1 MAGKTADDSHPG
13 ATRGVPMDD
22 LVPVV
27 YEALHRVAALR
38 MQQERPDH
46 TLQATALV
54 HEAYLRLRNDGS
66 TRWHSAGHFFS
77 AAAEAMRRIL
87 VEHARGKGCLK
98 RGGAFAHISIDGLDV
113 VTPERAS
120 RFLALEDA
128 LSLLE
133 KTHPRKAE
141 IVKLR
146 YFAGFTIRET
156 ARLLQLSPAT
166 VKADWTFVRA
176 WIEKRVKDA
185 ISD

>member
-1 MAGKTADDSHPG
+1 
-13 ATRGVPMDD
+13 MDE

-27 YEALHRVAALR
+27 YEALHRLAAHR
-38 MQQERPDH
+38 MRHERPEH

-66 TRWHSAGHFFS
+66 TRWHDAGHFFS

-87 VEHARGKGCLK
+87 VEHARGKGRLK
-98 RGGAFAHISIDGLDV
+98 RGRAFAHISIDGIDV
-113 VTPERAS
+113 VTPERVS

-133 KTHPRKAE
+133 KNHPRKAQ

-156 ARLLQLSPAT
+156 AELLQLSPAT
-166 VKADWTFVRA
+166 VKNDWIFARA